1 MTHKSNKSFLCS
13 KHIYLFML
21 LSAIGLS
28 LKYIF
33 IDFCVDSEYQIAMA
47 YRLANGDIMFKEM
60 WEVHQTSAFLC
71 AIFLKIYLLL
81 FNTTTGVVLYLQFI
95 GIVLDGA
102 LAYLIYTVIYKL
114 FNKKDVAF
122 AMAWVSFVVSPKDVP
137 IAEFANM
144 QVWFCTLLCIM
155 MFLYHQ
161 TGKRRFILLAAWSLC
176 GAVLSY
182 PSCIILVFAII
193 FLFIRQDQK
202 KDLLLFLGICVT
214 TGLLYLYFLFKHIT
228 FSEFIYSIENMLALE
243 PTHTISLIDK
253 FFAYIADVGILAIVL
268 ALAYVFSYVIAII
281 ICKNSKKDNE
291 FTSILTS
298 SLFFLIML
306 CISIYSVIK
315 WQTYTRYTYS
325 MLFITIIIIGLRYT
339 NYLSADALY
348 LYNCGTTI
356 SIFNFIA
363 TLLLTDLR
371 FIDSIPYLLI
381 AVIVAF
387 LPISEM
393 LRTVNNIF
401 NTKKLFKAL
410 LLCGILFLVFRN
422 IYIIKPFNSQ
432 IQPITAIR
440 GIVKE
445 GPAFGMISEY
455 MGAYMQNESVKEW
468 EQYVPNGSSIY
479 LVGSS
484 VNALGYLYSDT
495 TIAAPSVMSTPWY
508 NDCIPKYWTLNPDR
522 YPDIVI
528 VSCWYGE
535 LDPLLDKNTWIF
547 KWIDEDFKPSHYV
560 DGKYWRYYFK

>member
-1 MTHKSNKSFLCS
+1 
-13 KHIYLFML
+13 
-21 LSAIGLS
+21 
-28 LKYIF
+28 
-33 IDFCVDSEYQIAMA
+33 
-47 YRLANGDIMFKEM
+47 
-60 WEVHQTSAFLC
+60 
-71 AIFLKIYLLL
+71 
-81 FNTTTGVVLYLQFI
+81 
-95 GIVLDGA
+95 
-102 LAYLIYTVIYKL
+102 
-114 FNKKDVAF
+114 
-122 AMAWVSFVVSPKDVP
+122 
-137 IAEFANM
+137 
-144 QVWFCTLLCIM
+144 
-155 MFLYHQ
+155 
-161 TGKRRFILLAAWSLC
+161 
-176 GAVLSY
+176 
-182 PSCIILVFAII
+182 
-193 FLFIRQDQK
+193 
-202 KDLLLFLGICVT
+202 
-214 TGLLYLYFLFKHIT
+214 
-228 FSEFIYSIENMLALE
+228 
-243 PTHTISLIDK
+243 
-253 FFAYIADVGILAIVL
+253 
-268 ALAYVFSYVIAII
+268 
-281 ICKNSKKDNE
+281 
-291 FTSILTS
+291 
-298 SLFFLIML
+298 
-306 CISIYSVIK
+306 
-315 WQTYTRYTYS
+315 